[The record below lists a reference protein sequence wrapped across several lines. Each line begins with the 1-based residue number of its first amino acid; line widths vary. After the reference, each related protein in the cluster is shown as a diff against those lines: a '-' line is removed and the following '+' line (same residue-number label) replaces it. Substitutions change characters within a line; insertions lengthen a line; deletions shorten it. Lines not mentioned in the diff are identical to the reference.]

1 MANSYVLVQD
11 KVMSLVNEAEA
22 GEHKCEQSDTV
33 LPVLWSESSQANP
46 ALTAML
52 RKSPWAPKK

>member
-33 LPVLWSESSQANP
+33 LPVL
-46 ALTAML
+46 
-52 RKSPWAPKK
+52 